1 MISCDVSFF
10 ESWGHQRSQEDRYK
24 AIQTLYSN
32 AYFALVRIL
41 ERVCHTT
48 TYLDVLKKRM
58 RNDLRAEKLEQADS
72 LSGFFQSLGID
83 EQWENL
89 YFLSVAISCLP
100 PIAKR
105 EKATARKVYNLY
117 RHHLIAYQRS
127 TSIKDREVLMKA
139 HEDQDKEAGLV
150 PLEITVTKDIE
161 DYTWEECV
169 TMGNRFFGGHVR
181 FCSARPGNSTIIVFM
196 VPKTLAREIE
206 EKLSKPDVV
215 WTMKELGF
223 QRVHAPGMFDRNV
236 TAVISADSI
245 RSGLESGVDFIS
257 LTKVCALCAY
267 ICVHPNVCICVLVE
281 LVSLS
286 LLICGCTYVMCMCRA
301 AEVLALYCCISFL
314 PYIHKH
320 TPTSTVLL

>member
-1 MISCDVSFF
+1 MSVF
-10 ESWGHQRSQEDRYK
+10 ESWGHRRSREDRYE
-24 AIQTLYSN
+24 AIQALYSN
-32 AYFALVRIL
+32 AYSALVRIL
-41 ERVCHTT
+41 ERVCRTT

-58 RNDLRAEKLEQADS
+58 RNNLRAEKLEQADS
-72 LSGFFQSLGID
+72 LSGFFQSIGIEERWD
-83 EQWENL
+83 NL
-89 YFLSVAISCLP
+89 YFLRVAISCLP

-117 RHHLIAYQRS
+117 RHHLRAYQRS
-127 TSIKDREVLMKA
+127 TSIKDWEVLMKA

-161 DYTWEECV
+161 DYTWEECA
-169 TMGNRFFGGHVR
+169 TMGNRFFGGHVQ

-223 QRVHAPGMFDRNV
+223 QRVHAPGMFDKDV

-245 RSGLESGVDFIS
+245 RAGLESGVDFIS
-257 LTKVCALCAY
+257 LTKVCTVC
-267 ICVHPNVCICVLVE
+267 ICVHPNVCMCVLVE

-286 LLICGCTYVMCMCRA
+286 LDLWVYVCH
-301 AEVLALYCCISFL
+301 VN
-314 PYIHKH
+314 
-320 TPTSTVLL
+320 V